1 MLGREGMAEPIRSSY
16 HTHSH
21 YCDGQG
27 QIAEMIEAAIDA
39 GLSEIGISS
48 HAPLPFAT
56 EWTMPT
62 ERLAAYVDEVHQLQQ
77 RYRSQIKVLFGA
89 EIDFIPGAGVAAYQQ
104 QAIFPLGFDYFVG
117 SVHFLG
123 RQNPPRSFDGT
134 EQEFREILQD
144 EYEGDIAA
152 AASDYYQRMSQV
164 PSIPGVKIIGHL
176 DLIKRWN
183 ATHTYFSGDE
193 PWYVAA
199 VEEALQAIAAS
210 GQIVELN
217 TAGWRKGLGEP
228 YPSRSILSRCRD
240 LGIPITVNSD
250 AHTPADVAAG
260 FEQARAL
267 LAEVGIAPVR
277 LM

>member
-1 MLGREGMAEPIRSSY
+1 MAEAIRASY

-27 QIAEMIEAAIDA
+27 QIAEVIEAAIDA
-39 GLSEIGISS
+39 GLSEVGISS

-56 EWTMPT
+56 DWTMPP
-62 ERLAAYVDEVHQLQQ
+62 ESLAHYVDEVHQLQEGYGD
-77 RYRSQIKVLFGA
+77 RINVLLGA
-89 EIDFIPGAGVAAYQQ
+89 EIDFIPGAEFVTYQER
-104 QAIFPLGFDYFVG
+104 AIFPLGFDYFVG

-134 EQEFREILQD
+134 EQEFREILNE

-152 AASDYYQRMSQV
+152 MVIDYYHRMSQV
-164 PSIPGVKIIGHL
+164 PSIPGVKIVGHL

-183 ATHTYFSGDE
+183 AAHTYFTGEE

-199 VEEALQAIAAS
+199 VEEVLYAISAS
-210 GQIVELN
+210 SRIVELN

-228 YPSRSILSRCRD
+228 YPSRSILARCRD
-240 LGIPITVNSD
+240 LGIPVTVNSD
-250 AHTPADVAAG
+250 AHTPDDVVAG
-260 FEQARAL
+260 FDQARAL
-267 LAEVGIAPVR
+267 LAEIGIVPVR
-277 LM
+277 LT